1 MDKETSRDEPFI
13 EVAEAHRAVGRY
25 VVEFSQMVFAMQ
37 ARMVR
42 QLEYHGVPEDL
53 SWIPFGGVTA
63 KDITDQFFGMA
74 RTITAHDEADDAIAT
89 RLKTLVLEEVRRR
102 NDVAHGEWLPIGFS
116 IGDAAPFPLG
126 AVRVKPD
133 RKAGIFDLVS
143 ADLDKHSDAVEGL
156 REMLWDYSTAC
167 FSPRNGRVS
176 DVLRLEGKKGKQ
188 RVLGRVPR
196 PQ

>member
-1 MDKETSRDEPFI
+1 MDEELPEDEPDI

-42 QLEYHGVPEDL
+42 QLEHYGVPEDL
-53 SWIPFGGVTA
+53 SWIPFGGVA
-63 KDITDQFFGMA
+63 ARDVTDQFFGMA
-74 RTITAHDEADDAIAT
+74 RTITPHDEEEDATAT

-116 IGDAAPFPLG
+116 IEDSAPFPLG

-133 RKAGIFDLVS
+133 RKAGIFDLIS
-143 ADLDKHSDAVEGL
+143 ADLDKHSDAVVGL
-156 REMLWDYSTAC
+156 REMLWDYGTAC
-167 FSPRNGRVS
+167 FLPRSGRVG
-176 DVLRLEGKKGKQ
+176 DVLRLEGKRGKQ
-188 RVLGRVPR
+188 RRLVRVPTPR
-196 PQ
+196 